1 MPASASDHAVGLTL
15 TAARAAADRKG
26 YGAVAIDVSQRLGLT
41 DVFLVLTASND
52 RQVRAVVDAVDE
64 ALHGAGAVRRAR
76 EGLSEARWVLLDY
89 GDLVVH
95 VLREEDRE
103 FYGLE
108 RLWKDCPLIALPDE
122 AGPGFD
128 AGQAPEEQR

>member
-1 MPASASDHAVGLTL
+1 MPASASDYAVGLTR
-15 TAARAAADRKG
+15 TAVRAATDRKG

-52 RQVRAVVDAVDE
+52 RQVRAVVDAVEE
-64 ALHGAGAVRRAR
+64 AMHGAGAVRRAR

-95 VLREEDRE
+95 VLQEQDRE

-108 RLWKDCPLIALPDE
+108 RLWKDCPLIALPDD
-122 AGPGFD
+122 AGPGLD
-128 AGQAPEEQR
+128 AVPGSEEQG